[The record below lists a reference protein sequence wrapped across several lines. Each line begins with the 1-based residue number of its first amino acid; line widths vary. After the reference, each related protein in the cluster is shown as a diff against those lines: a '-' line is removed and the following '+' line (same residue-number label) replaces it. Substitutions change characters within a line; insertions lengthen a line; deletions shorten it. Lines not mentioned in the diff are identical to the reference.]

1 MWLFIFHNQK
11 ESFLSFPQYGEPST
25 SDKWRLAF
33 LTLYLV
39 CARACGGVLGERKGG
54 DISLS
59 CTVAPEKV
67 KSIRH

>member
-39 CARACGGVLGERKGG
+39 CARAHVGGCWGRGRVETFLFHVQLHLKR
-54 DISLS
+54 
-59 CTVAPEKV
+59 
-67 KSIRH
+67 